1 MRQLNPHDAS
11 LLAADTRQA
20 NGNVTLI
27 HIYDPSTAPGGE
39 VRFKSILGHIAARL
53 HRSPVF
59 RQKLL
64 PVPFGL
70 DAPYW
75 VEDEHFDLEYH
86 VRHIGLPRPGDW
98 RQFCIL
104 ASRIHARPLDMNRPL
119 WEIHVIEG
127 LDGLL
132 ELPRGSFALLTKI
145 HHAAIDVEAGNEITM
160 LLHDPSANP
169 PPPEPPMPWFPRPAP
184 GGLGLL
190 RRSASKTVLAPW
202 RVALPLTR
210 ALLRAAPAAL
220 SLAIETLR
228 HPRPMPAT
236 RFNSVISPH
245 RVFETRR
252 FAVDEFER
260 IRTLVDGASVDDA
273 IAAVCA
279 GGLRAYLQGKDE
291 LPQASLWAVVPF
303 SLEPKAGDGRDAGEP
318 AVSWLRIEL
327 GTQLDDPVQRLA
339 FIHAQT
345 SSSEAIAQAR
355 TARQLDAIERRAPAA
370 TMALASKAL
379 AGVAQGK
386 GRHTPLAN
394 CTITRVTGP
403 SVPLFLGGAR
413 MTYFSALLPISDGM
427 GLVFAVTRYEGRI
440 VISPT
445 SCRELMPDP
454 AVFAQCVRDSFQA
467 LLALADAAPERQ
479 ANAALARQADAPARQ
494 ADAPARPLRSAAPR
508 ESASGKASPALRA
521 ARTGATRPA
530 AGTAARR
537 RARAP
542 SG

>member
-39 VRFKSILGHIAARL
+39 VRFKSILAHIQARL

-59 RQKLL
+59 RQKLV

-98 RQFCIL
+98 RQFCIQ

-145 HHAAIDVEAGNEITM
+145 HHAAIDIESGNEITM
-160 LLHDPSANP
+160 LLHDLSARAP
-169 PPPEPPMPWFPRPAP
+169 RPEPALPWFPKPAP

-190 RRSASKTVLAPW
+190 RRSAVKAVFSPW
-202 RVALPLTR
+202 QAALPLTR
-210 ALLRAAPAAL
+210 ALVHAAPAAF
-220 SLAIETLR
+220 SLALEAFR
-228 HPRPMPAT
+228 HPRPIPAT

-252 FAVDEFER
+252 FGIDEFER
-260 IRTLVDGASVDDA
+260 ITALVEGASVDDA

-279 GGLRAYLQGKDE
+279 GGLRAYLQGKGE
-291 LPQASLWAVVPF
+291 LPPASLWAVVPF
-303 SLEPKAGDGRDAGEP
+303 RLDDGTQGERSAGEP

-327 GTQLDDPVQRLA
+327 GTHLDDPVQRLA
-339 FIHAQT
+339 FVHAQT
-345 SSSEAIAQAR
+345 SSSGAVAQALS
-355 TARQLDAIERRAPAA
+355 ARELTEIERHAPAA

-403 SVPLFLGGAR
+403 SVPLYLGGAR
-413 MTYFSALLPISDGM
+413 MTYFSAILPISDGM

-454 AVFAQCVRDSFQA
+454 AQFAQCVRDSFQA
-467 LLALADAAPERQ
+467 LLALAPQ
-479 ANAALARQADAPARQ
+479 P
-494 ADAPARPLRSAAPR
+494 PARPDAKRARAGSAPASGLRAAAPR
-508 ESASGKASPALRA
+508 GSASGKASPARPA
-521 ARTGATRPA
+521 ARTAATALRP
-530 AGTAARR
+530 GTAARR

-542 SG
+542 SD

>member
-1 MRQLNPHDAS
+1 MRQLTAHDAS

-27 HIYDPSTAPGGE
+27 HIYDPSTAAGGE
-39 VRFKSILGHIAARL
+39 VRFKSILAHIEARL

-59 RQKLL
+59 RHKLL

-70 DAPYW
+70 GAPYW
-75 VEDEHFDLEYH
+75 IEDELFDLEYH

-98 RQFCIL
+98 RQFCIQ
-104 ASRIHARPLDMNRPL
+104 ASRIHARPLDTNRPL

-145 HHAAIDVEAGNEITM
+145 HHAAIDVESGNELTM
-160 LLHDPSANP
+160 LLHDLSSRAA
-169 PPPEPPMPWFPRPAP
+169 PPEPALPWFPRPAP
-184 GGLGLL
+184 GALGLL
-190 RRSASKTVLAPW
+190 RRSAVKAVFSPW
-202 RVALPLTR
+202 QVALPLTR
-210 ALLRAAPAAL
+210 ALVQAAPAAL
-220 SLAIETLR
+220 SLALETLR
-228 HPRPMPAT
+228 HPRQIPAT
-236 RFNSVISPH
+236 RFNSVVSAH

-252 FAVDEFER
+252 FGVDEFER
-260 IRTLVDGASVDDA
+260 IGALVEGATVDDA

-279 GGLRAYLQGKDE
+279 GGLRAYLDSKGE
-291 LPQASLWAVVPF
+291 LPPASLWAVVPF
-303 SLEPKAGDGRDAGEP
+303 VLGEAAGTDRDAGEP

-327 GTQLDDPVQRLA
+327 GTHLDDPVRRLA
-339 FIHAQT
+339 YIHAQT
-345 SSSEAIAQAR
+345 LSPGAFAQALS
-355 TARQLDAIERRAPAA
+355 ARELTEIERHAPAA

-403 SVPLFLGGAR
+403 SVPLYLGGAR
-413 MTYFSALLPISDGM
+413 MTFFSAILPVSDGM

-454 AVFAQCVRDSFQA
+454 AVFAQFIRDSFQV
-467 LLALADAAPERQ
+467 LLALTPQ
-479 ANAALARQADAPARQ
+479 PS
-494 ADAPARPLRSAAPR
+494 RSAAPR
-508 ESASGKASPALRA
+508 GSAAGKASPVRPA
-521 ARTGATRPA
+521 ARTAATLPRA
-530 AGTAARR
+530 ATGARR
-537 RARAP
+537 RAKAP

>member
-39 VRFKSILGHIAARL
+39 VRFKSILAHIEARL

-75 VEDEHFDLEYH
+75 IEDEHFDLEYH

-98 RQFCIL
+98 RQFCIQV
-104 ASRIHARPLDMNRPL
+104 SRIHARPLDMSRPL

-145 HHAAIDVEAGNEITM
+145 HHAAIDVESGNEITM
-160 LLHDPSANP
+160 LLHDLDARTPA
-169 PPPEPPMPWFPRPAP
+169 PEPALPWFPKAAP

-190 RRSASKTVLAPW
+190 RRSAVKAVFSPW
-202 RVALPLTR
+202 QAALPLTR
-210 ALLRAAPAAL
+210 ALVHAAPAAL
-220 SLAIETLR
+220 SLALEAFR
-228 HPRPMPAT
+228 HPRPIPAT
-236 RFNSVISPH
+236 RFNSVISSH

-260 IRTLVDGASVDDA
+260 IRALVDGANVDDA

-279 GGLRAYLQGKDE
+279 GGLRAYLQSKGE
-291 LPQASLWAVVPF
+291 LPPASLWAVVPF
-303 SLEPKAGDGRDAGEP
+303 MLDQAADGERNAGEP

-327 GTQLDDPVQRLA
+327 GTHLDDPVQRLA

-345 SSSEAIAQAR
+345 SSSGAVAQALS
-355 TARQLDAIERRAPAA
+355 ARELTDIERHAPAA

-403 SVPLFLGGAR
+403 SVPMYLGGAR
-413 MTYFSALLPISDGM
+413 MTYFSAILPLHDGM
-427 GLVFAVTRYEGRI
+427 GLVFSVTRYEGRI

-454 AVFAQCVRDSFQA
+454 AVFAQYVRDCFQE
-467 LLALADAAPERQ
+467 LLALASKPARRSGTIQ
-479 ANAALARQADAPARQ
+479 ARQPA
-494 ADAPARPLRSAAPR
+494 RSAAPR
-508 ESASGKASPALRA
+508 GSASGRASPARPA
-521 ARTGATRPA
+521 ARTAATPPA
-530 AGTAARR
+530 AATTARR
-537 RARAP
+537 RAKAP